1 MTLKY
6 NTKERI
12 YKIKLTDTGNR
23 LVVAKAGE
31 GRKRWEPAISRCK
44 PVSTEWMNNRVLL
57 NHTGKCTQYPVI
69 TYDEN

>member
-1 MTLKY
+1 M
-6 NTKERI
+6 KERI

-31 GRKRWEPAISRCK
+31 GRKPWEPGISRCK
-44 PVSTEWMNNRVLL
+44 SVSTEWMNNRVLL
-57 NHTGKCTQYPVI
+57 YRTGKCTQYSVI